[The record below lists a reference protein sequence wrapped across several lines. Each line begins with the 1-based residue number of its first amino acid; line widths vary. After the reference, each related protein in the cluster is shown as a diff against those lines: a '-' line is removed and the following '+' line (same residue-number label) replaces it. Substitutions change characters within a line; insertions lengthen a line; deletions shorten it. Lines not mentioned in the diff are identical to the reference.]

1 MKKAELR
8 YLQRLAELYPT
19 IGKASTEIINL
30 QSILNLPKGTE
41 HFMSDLHG
49 EYEAFSHVLRN
60 GSGAVRKKIDDVF
73 GHTLS
78 NSDKKALA
86 TLIYY
91 PKEKMQLVKKTEEDM
106 ENWYKITL
114 YRLIEVCK
122 TTASKYT
129 RSKVR
134 KALPADYAYVIEEL
148 ITEKAEVL
156 DKEAYYDSI
165 VNTIIQ
171 IGRAENFIIALAELI
186 QRLVVDH
193 LHILGDIF
201 DRGPGPHFI
210 MDRLM
215 NYHSLDIQW
224 GNHDVVWMGA
234 AVGQRACIATVLRN
248 SIRYGNLDILEDGY
262 GINML
267 PLATFAM
274 EVYKDDPCNAFEMNG
289 TSNYNALEKELG
301 QKMHKAISIIQ
312 FKLEGQLIHRHRE
325 FHMEDRCLLHRI
337 DPVKGTVTLPDG
349 KEYPMLDTEF
359 PTIDWKHPY
368 ELTSGERDVIERM
381 ETAFRNCEKLQ
392 KHMRLLLDKG
402 GLYKIYNGNLLF
414 HGCIPL
420 NEDGSLKEI
429 QIYGKKYKGRELYDV
444 LETYVRRAF
453 FAVDSME
460 QRKGMDILW
469 FIWASPNSPLFG
481 KDKMTTF
488 ERYFIADKETHKEI
502 KGAYYHL
509 LENEEVMYNMMS
521 LKNYDDYTYFHSV
534 NVGILSAVIGAHY
547 GMDEYELRILTTAA
561 LLHDIGKKF
570 LEIDILNARRALTE
584 EERRIVLQHPKLGYE
599 FLRDNFDFA
608 PEVYLGVLEHHEC
621 YNGEG
626 YPMRKSG
633 DEISIYGRIIK
644 LADVYDAMISKRP
657 YRDPMPPADVIE
669 YIMAMN
675 GSEFDPKLVEVFL
688 RWVAVYPAGCE
699 VELSDGRMAVVKHN
713 YQGFVLRPIVKV
725 CDTGEIIDLKNNK
738 EARSITIV
746 RLVV

>member
-1 MKKAELR
+1 MKKEELR

-41 HFMSDLHG
+41 HFLSDVHG

-78 NSDKKALA
+78 NNDKRSLA

-91 PKEKMQLVKKTEEDM
+91 PKEKIEYVKKQEDDM

-156 DKEAYYDSI
+156 DKEAYYDAI
-165 VNTIIQ
+165 VNTIIE

-215 NYHSLDIQW
+215 EYHSLDIQW

-234 AVGQRACIATVLRN
+234 AAGQLACIATVIRN

-262 GINML
+262 GINMM

-274 EVYKDDPCNAFEMNG
+274 DAYKDDPCKAFEIKG
-289 TSNYNALEKELG
+289 DPSNYNAMEKELSR
-301 QKMHKAISIIQ
+301 KMHKAISIIQ
-312 FKLEGQLIHRHRE
+312 FKLEEQLIRRHKE
-325 FHMEDRCLLHRI
+325 FLMDDRLLLERI
-337 DPVKGTVTLPDG
+337 DPEKGTITMPDG
-349 KEYPMLDTEF
+349 NTYPLLDTEF
-359 PTIDWKHPY
+359 PTVDWNCPW
-368 ELTSGERDVIERM
+368 ELTAGEKDVMERLSL
-381 ETAFRNCEKLQ
+381 AFRNCEKLQ
-392 KHMRLLLDKG
+392 NHIRLLLDKG
-402 GLYKIYNGNLLF
+402 GLYKVYNGNLLF
-414 HGCIPL
+414 HGSIPL
-420 NEDGSLKEI
+420 NKDGTFKEV
-429 QIYGKKYKGRELYDV
+429 QIYGETYKGKELYDI

-453 FAVDSME
+453 FALDTEE
-460 QRKGMDILW
+460 QQESRDILW
-469 FIWASPNSPLFG
+469 YIWAGPNSPLFG

-488 ERYFIADKETHKEI
+488 ERYFIADKATHKEN
-502 KGAYYHL
+502 KNAYYHL
-509 LENEEVMYNMMS
+509 LENEEVVNRMLVEFGLDPEDGHIINGHVPVHQSDGENPVKCNGKVIVIDGGFSKAYRKVTGIAGYTLIYNS
-521 LKNYDDYTYFHSV
+521 YGLVLTAHEPFT
-534 NVGILSAVIGAHY
+534 SA
-547 GMDEYELRILTTAA
+547 EAA
-561 LLHDIGKKF
+561 V
-570 LEIDILNARRALTE
+570 A
-584 EERRIVLQHPKLGYE
+584 EERDIVSNRVAVRYTNKRRLVGDTDNGKALKERI
-599 FLRDNFDFA
+599 
-608 PEVYLGVLEHHEC
+608 
-621 YNGEG
+621 GELIQLLDA
-626 YPMRKSG
+626 YRKG
-633 DEISIYGRIIK
+633 IIK
-644 LADVYDAMISKRP
+644 EK
-657 YRDPMPPADVIE
+657 
-669 YIMAMN
+669 
-675 GSEFDPKLVEVFL
+675 K
-688 RWVAVYPAGCE
+688 
-699 VELSDGRMAVVKHN
+699 
-713 YQGFVLRPIVKV
+713 
-725 CDTGEIIDLKNNK
+725 
-738 EARSITIV
+738 
-746 RLVV
+746 

>member
-1 MKKAELR
+1 MRKEELR
-8 YLQRLAELYPT
+8 YLQRLGELYPT

-78 NSDKKALA
+78 NSDKRSLA

-91 PKEKMQLVKKTEEDM
+91 PKEKMELVKKQEEDM

-165 VNTIIQ
+165 VNTIIE

-193 LHILGDIF
+193 LHILGDIY

-215 NYHSLDIQW
+215 EYHSLDIQW

-234 AVGQRACIATVLRN
+234 ATGQKACIATVIRN

-274 EVYKDDPCNAFEMNG
+274 EIYGNDPCASFEMKG
-289 TSNYNALEKELG
+289 TSNYSAVEEELG
-301 QKMHKAISIIQ
+301 RKMHKAIVVIQ
-312 FKLEGQLIHRHRE
+312 FKLEGQLIRRHKE
-325 FHMEDRCLLHRI
+325 FQLEDRCLLHRI
-337 DPVKGTVTLPDG
+337 DPEKGTVTLPDG
-349 KEYPMLDTEF
+349 KEYPLVDKHF
-359 PTIDWKHPY
+359 PTIDWKRPY
-368 ELTSGERDVIERM
+368 ELTDGEREVMERLAS
-381 ETAFRNCEKLQ
+381 AFRNCEKLQ

-402 GLYKIYNGNLLF
+402 GLYKVYNGNLLF
-414 HGCIPL
+414 HGSIPL
-420 NEDGSLKEI
+420 NEDGTFKEV
-429 QIYGKKYKGRELYDV
+429 QIYGKVYKGKELYDA
-444 LETYVRRAF
+444 LEAYVRRAF
-453 FAVDSME
+453 YAVDRDE

-469 FIWASPNSPLFG
+469 YIWAGPNSPLFG
-481 KDKMTTF
+481 KDKMSTF
-488 ERYFIADKETHKEI
+488 ERYFIADAETHKE
-502 KGAYYHL
+502 KKNAYYRL
-509 LENEEVMYNMMS
+509 LENEAVVSHMLEEFGLNAQESHIINGHVPVHQSDGESPVKCGGKVIVIDGGFSKAYRKVTGIAGYTLIYNS
-521 LKNYDDYTYFHSV
+521 YGL
-534 NVGILSAVIGAHY
+534 ILSAH
-547 GMDEYELRILTTAA
+547 EPFTSTEAA
-561 LLHDIGKKF
+561 VSQENDIVSNRVAVRYTSKRRLVG
-570 LEIDILNARRALTE
+570 DTDTGRALK
-584 EERRIVLQHPKLGYE
+584 ERIGELTQL
-599 FLRDNFDFA
+599 
-608 PEVYLGVLEHHEC
+608 LEA
-621 YNGEG
+621 Y
-626 YPMRKSG
+626 RKG
-633 DEISIYGRIIK
+633 IIK
-644 LADVYDAMISKRP
+644 EK
-657 YRDPMPPADVIE
+657 
-669 YIMAMN
+669 
-675 GSEFDPKLVEVFL
+675 K
-688 RWVAVYPAGCE
+688 
-699 VELSDGRMAVVKHN
+699 
-713 YQGFVLRPIVKV
+713 
-725 CDTGEIIDLKNNK
+725 
-738 EARSITIV
+738 
-746 RLVV
+746 